1 MKDGCRVGKI
11 VARDTADCQGKSIT
25 VELDFDNQRRLEL
38 DSLPAGVT
46 IDDSGRLAQLV
57 RAPR

>member
-11 VARDTADCQGKSIT
+11 VSRVTADCQGKSIT
-25 VELDFDNQRRLEL
+25 VALDFDNQRRLEL
-38 DSLPAGVT
+38 DSLPDGVT
-46 IDDSGRLAQLV
+46 IDNSGRLAQLV